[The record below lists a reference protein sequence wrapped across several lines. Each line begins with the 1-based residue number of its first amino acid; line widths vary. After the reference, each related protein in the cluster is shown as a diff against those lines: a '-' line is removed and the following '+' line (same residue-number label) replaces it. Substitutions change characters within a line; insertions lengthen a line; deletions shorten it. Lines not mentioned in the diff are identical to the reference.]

1 MRPSLNLEEFLHLL
15 YDKFYKLQ
23 QHTSETSKFSLS
35 FFTITVIPLWTL
47 KKKKEKKYSD
57 TRARNHARYTSCTRT
72 VGAYKRSATPG
83 RSSGGSR
90 DGGQHSTHL
99 PPDTLQMKNEKKE
112 GSSPLHRSHIIC
124 ITLKEFDETYKIAL
138 VRGIT
143 IIINI

>member
-1 MRPSLNLEEFLHLL
+1 MTSFINSSNTRPKHPSFLSLFLR
-15 YDKFYKLQ
+15 
-23 QHTSETSKFSLS
+23 SLS
-35 FFTITVIPLWTL
+35 FLCEL
-47 KKKKEKKYSD
+47 SKKKKKKYSD

-99 PPDTLQMKNEKKE
+99 PPDTLQMKNEKKRE